1 MAFGLI
7 RVRNLAAADIAS
19 TDKHNARRYT
29 SKEHYPDN
37 VPMEKRN
44 DFFINVKYET
54 VSNSEYL
61 DKNETDLAQVIDER
75 LKVNQVKGIKSNSNL
90 AIEYVI
96 GINDLKAWDNYDF
109 NGFVSNSKQWLEDRH
124 GKNSVVAI
132 YSHLDESNPHAHI
145 IVVPIEKKIIKWKNT
160 NGEGEKQENRLNTR
174 DYTGGREKLRTLQD
188 DWFNHL
194 IKRYQGGKSF
204 GLELY
209 RGTKVENQLKKY
221 VTQTNHEIGELRT
234 KLSLLSDDLEKSTVL
249 GDITKKEAEKAKK
262 EIELKQEQDRRL
274 NEKKD
279 LWKSKGLK
287 DNPNIFHDDNKKI
300 KIKR

>member
-279 LWKSKGLK
+279 LPKSKGLK

-300 KIKR
+300 KIN